1 MTDAPQ
7 IYFATSG
14 TTGNARRTAWTEKMV
29 RDSTGRTQQALNLA
43 YPEMDHLAVAHAFG
57 PWLIG
62 VDLMMAAVW
71 AGADCTP
78 LGRGDLEEYTA
89 AVLHERRS
97 VLATTPLYARR
108 LMSWFDKAGRTPPKV
123 DGLLLSG
130 SLVNVGEWD
139 ALSRLWSAPV
149 ASLYGTAEHGS
160 LGIQLSPDEPMRLL
174 HTVVEFS
181 STPVTNVEPEIGE
194 LTVRWPNDRWL
205 ATGDLVRT
213 SNAPFDPAVS
223 SASPLLSNVRLLGR
237 IDQAVTLDAGAKLSR
252 DQMAAALR
260 VAGYDGAWQ
269 LLIDEG
275 TSETGYVYD
284 SLELRVADG
293 HVPPLDP
300 ASLVAELRRNVD
312 LEPILSQGTIRV
324 TTDAFATTANARKVP
339 TIVDLRPQTR
349 GATLS
354 QSAC

>member
-1 MTDAPQ
+1 MTGAPQ

-14 TTGNARRTAWTEKMV
+14 TTGNARRTAWTQEMV
-29 RDSTGRTQQALNLA
+29 RDSTRRTQQALNLA

-62 VDLMMAAVW
+62 VDLMMAAVG

-89 AVLHERRS
+89 VVLHERRA

-108 LMSWFDKAGRTPPKV
+108 LMSWFEMAGRTPPKI

-160 LGIQLSPDEPMRLL
+160 LAIQLSPNEPMRLL
-174 HTVVEFS
+174 HASVEFA
-181 STPVTNVEPEIGE
+181 STPVTNVEPKIGE
-194 LTVRWPNDRWL
+194 LTVRWPNDRWH
-205 ATGDLVRT
+205 ATGDLVK
-213 SNAPFDPAVS
+213 VS
-223 SASPLLSNVRLLGR
+223 DSPVDDTMSSRSPLLSNVRLLGR
-237 IDQAVTLDAGAKLSR
+237 IDQAVTLDAGAKLAR

-260 VAGYDGAWQ
+260 AAGYDGAWQ

-275 TSETGYVYD
+275 TSETGYAYD
-284 SLELRVADG
+284 SLELRIAEG
-293 HVPPLDP
+293 HAPTLDP
-300 ASLVAELRRNVD
+300 VSLVAELRRNVD

-324 TTDAFATTANARKVP
+324 TTDSFATTANARKVP
-339 TIVDLRPQTR
+339 AIVDLRPQTR
-349 GATLS
+349 GAT
-354 QSAC
+354 